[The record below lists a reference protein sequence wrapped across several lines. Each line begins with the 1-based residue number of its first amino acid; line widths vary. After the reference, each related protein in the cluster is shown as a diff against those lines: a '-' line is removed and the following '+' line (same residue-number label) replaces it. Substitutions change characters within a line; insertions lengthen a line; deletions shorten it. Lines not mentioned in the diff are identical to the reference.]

1 MKFYLKY
8 IFLLFALHSLLT
20 FAQTNDYSSKR
31 CGGDSNGVVG
41 KINAD
46 FSVSSSGQ
54 AIYEIPLD
62 ISGGTGGMSP
72 KLSVTYSSSTGVGL
86 FGWGADLQGLSIIS
100 RVPSTL
106 YHDGKSGCADL
117 NTARFALDGNR
128 LFLMEKKDGNCIYS
142 CENDNYARIIAY
154 GDQEE
159 SPSSFV
165 INTKDGLTYLYE
177 PNTKLIASSSP
188 TLFWVVTKVSDSKGN
203 YFKVSY
209 KGDASVSEIYPVRID
224 YTYNDKMALT
234 AYASVQI
241 SYLTDSNVMNSYIAG
256 LPVKKYHRIS
266 SIDMCLGSQTI
277 KSYNFSY
284 KWSNGYNLL
293 NEISEKGS
301 DGSSVNPTKLEWSN
315 VEEIGA
321 KNVLYSTTDIKHEIF
336 TVGDFNG
343 DGKDDIFAT
352 PENTDAGW
360 SGYKIYQSEGDSLR
374 FCGRGYFAADGQV
387 VNAVSGDFN
396 GDGYCDVVVQFMN
409 GRFYQTDLYLATP
422 YGLSASFAKP
432 ITIYNNPNKYSIQAV
447 EFNGDGITDLF
458 LWYDGKYECNLM
470 CSKRENGKIIPLQS
484 KYNTNLVKWDRVE
497 FIDYNGDGITDIL
510 NLDDNG
516 CTIISSNGDGNF
528 SQKPIKL
535 TYPKKKHHISF
546 GDFDGDGKT
555 DFLLTG
561 YDQNQTIDPT
571 WKNWFIYPSDGT
583 GQYSSRNSISLNPYF
598 KEESYDICVMDF
610 DGDGHDD
617 IMAVEKGKSSCPLL
631 FLNYGIY
638 FVKKNYSSGAYGF
651 DSWHYYFGDF
661 NGDGKKDFVCTSRWI
676 GRQSWKGYQLYL
688 MPDTPNKLV
697 TKITDGMD
705 NTIDIE
711 YKYMSDRNV
720 YTRNNVD
727 YPLVSTY
734 SSSLPL
740 VYQVSTPDGN
750 NGTHTIR
757 YKYENG
763 LRHYGGRG
771 CLGFLLTKTTDLLT
785 NTVTEQKYGF
795 ETAKCV
801 LVPTNGYTYV
811 KNKLVSSSKT
821 TYELFENKKNSYVF
835 NYLPVEIENRSY
847 EYNTKQLIRHIIN
860 TMEYGD
866 YGNVTKITSV
876 DGDVTST
883 TTNEYN
889 DNTEKWYLGR
899 LTKSVVKKVYNGY
912 SETRTSTFEYD
923 PGSGLLSAEEIEPSN
938 KNFRHRKVYFR
949 DGYGNI
955 AESAVV
961 PLNGKDSQRTTIS
974 SYDSQGRYVISET
987 NSLGHI
993 VSKTIDYNRGI
1004 VVSVTDA
1011 IGNVTEY
1018 EYDGFGN
1025 IKKESNS
1032 LSTTYSITGWS
1043 QGMEDAP
1050 ENSKY
1055 FSYSEKPGEP
1065 SVWVYFDR
1073 LGRSVRRVTENYNG
1087 TKKIYCDFVYN
1098 PKGQLVKKS
1107 EPYFSGDTK
1116 IYWTTTEYD
1125 DCGRIIKQTDPDGS
1139 VSAIEYKGLI
1149 TTATDAKGHTTTKEE
1164 NLQGWLIRSTDNNG
1178 VSINYTYDASG
1189 RNREIEGPNKYI
1201 QMDYDIMGNRIYL
1214 YDSDLG
1220 TVQSKYNTYG
1230 ELIETEDDNGTVKFE
1245 YDQLGRTVKEIRP
1258 DMTVTH
1264 VYDTNCLGLLT
1275 STESSNGV
1283 TKTYTYDKYGR
1294 IKSINQSDKITNSSF
1309 SVSYTYTE
1317 NNQVK
1322 TISYPE
1328 SSLRIRNVYSK
1339 KGKHIR
1345 TENISSSATVEIWR
1359 STSENARGDIETEYF
1374 GSNMSIESITKY
1386 SPETGRIIQ
1395 MTTKDRNNNNRILLN
1410 WSYKY
1415 DANGCLTERKDHK
1428 RGLTENFTYDNLD
1441 RLLTASKNGTIYQE
1455 MEYDDAGNIL
1465 SKSDVGQYVYKD
1477 GTNILSGLIS
1487 TSYKP
1492 KEWDEIQYT
1501 SFNKISKIV
1510 TGDNVLELT
1519 YGPSKQRVVAV
1530 LHEKRII
1537 TSKVYFDNLY
1547 EKIIKNGE
1555 ITRKCYIFAAGKC
1568 VAVHET
1574 KQKTGS
1580 TYRAPCTYYVH
1591 HDHLGSVQA
1600 YTNIS
1605 NSAAELA
1612 LELSYD
1618 AWGRRRD
1625 VQTWEYTDGFS
1636 DDGKYLDRGFG
1647 GHEHLDLFDLVNMD
1661 GRMYDPVIGRFLSP
1675 DPFIQAPDFTQSLNR
1690 YSYCINNPLSL
1701 IDPSGYSWLGDNWK
1715 SIVASCVGA
1724 AVSYLTAG
1732 IGSGLGAA
1740 IIAGACGGAAGAF
1753 TGALLNGANIG
1764 QIAKATFLGG
1774 LQGAASGFLNFAA
1787 GEGQLLERIF
1797 KHCFTEAMME
1807 GVQGGNIAH
1816 GLISG
1821 AIYGL
1826 SDTYIGGNASMPDA
1840 LKVSASV
1847 VIGGTVSELGGG
1859 KFANGAITSAF
1870 SMMFN
1875 GLMHKDGDDPVEY
1888 KLPEN
1893 FNTNTDNSAVGTI
1906 ALSAENP
1913 YLFSAVASA
1922 YLIYNCGE
1930 GIMQAASKVY
1940 DAVSSAVK
1948 KENERIWV
1956 TYTLNGP
1963 DGKIYVGRTSGF
1975 GTPEQIVARRYAN
1988 HHMQGKGYHSPKVDK
2003 YAMGPWRSPAY
2014 DAIRGREQQMMDFHG
2029 GVGSTTLGNSIRGVS
2044 KTNRLGI
2051 RYHKAS
2057 NALFGQLYRY
2067 TGFYYK

>member
-1 MKFYLKY
+1 M
-8 IFLLFALHSLLT
+8 
-20 FAQTNDYSSKR
+20 
-31 CGGDSNGVVG
+31 VG

-54 AIYEIPLD
+54 AVYEIPLD

-86 FGWGADLQGLSIIS
+86 FGYGADLQGLSIIS

-106 YHDGKSGCADL
+106 YHDGKSGCVDV
-117 NTARFALDGNR
+117 NTARFALDGSR

-154 GDQEE
+154 GDKEE
-159 SPSSFV
+159 SPSSFE

-177 PNTKLIASSSP
+177 PNTKLVTSSSP

-241 SYLTDSNVMNSYIAG
+241 SYTTDSHILTSYIAG

-266 SIDMCLGSQTI
+266 SIDMYLGSQII
-277 KSYNFSY
+277 KSYNFNY
-284 KWSNGYNLL
+284 TWSNGYDLL

-301 DGSSVNPTKLEWSN
+301 DGSSINPTKLEWSN
-315 VEEIGA
+315 VDEIGA
-321 KNVLYSTTDIKHEIF
+321 KNVLYSTTDIKHAIF

-360 SGYKIYQSEGDSLR
+360 SGYKVYQSEGDSLR
-374 FCGRGYFAADGQV
+374 LCSRGYFAADGQV

-396 GDGYCDVVVQFMN
+396 GDGFCDIVVQFKN
-409 GRFYQTDLYLATP
+409 GRFYQTDLYLAHTD
-422 YGLSASFAKP
+422 GWSASFAKP

-510 NLDDNG
+510 NLEDNG

-546 GDFDGDGKT
+546 GDFNGDGKT

-617 IMAVEKGKSSCPLL
+617 IMAVEKGKFSCPLL

-638 FVKKNYSSGAYGF
+638 FVKKDYSSGAYGF

-705 NTIDIE
+705 NAVDIE

-750 NGTHTIR
+750 NGTHTVR

-771 CLGFLLTKTTDLLT
+771 NLGFLSTKTTDLLT
-785 NTVTEQKYGF
+785 NTVTEQKYCF

-801 LVPTNGYTYV
+801 LVPTNGSTYV
-811 KNKLVSSSKT
+811 NNKFVSSSKT

-847 EYNTKQLIRHIIN
+847 EYNTTQLIRHVIN

-866 YGNVTKITSV
+866 YGNVTKITSI

-889 DNTEKWYLGR
+889 DDTEKWYLGR
-899 LTKSVVKKVYNGY
+899 LTKSVVKKEYNEY

-923 PGSGLLSAEEIEPSN
+923 PDSGLLSAEEIEPTN
-938 KNFRHRKVYFR
+938 KNFKHRKVYFR
-949 DGYGNI
+949 DNYGNI
-955 AESAVV
+955 VESAIV
-961 PLNGKDSQRTTIS
+961 PLNGKDSQRTTKS
-974 SYDSQGRYVISET
+974 TYDSQGRYVISET

-993 VSKTIDYNRGI
+993 VSKTIDYDRGL
-1004 VVSVTDA
+1004 VVSATDA

-1018 EYDGFGN
+1018 VYDGFGN

-1065 SVWVYFDR
+1065 SVWVYFDC
-1073 LGRSVRRVTENYNG
+1073 LGRSVRRVTENYDG
-1087 TKKIYCDFVYN
+1087 KKKIYCDFEYN
-1098 PKGQLVKKS
+1098 SKGQLVKKS
-1107 EPYFSGDTK
+1107 EPYFSDDTK

-1125 DCGRIIKQTDPDGS
+1125 DCGRIVKQTDPDGS
-1139 VSAIEYKGLI
+1139 ISSIEYKGFV
-1149 TTATDAKGHTTTKEE
+1149 TTATDAKGHTKTKEE

-1189 RNREIEGPNKYI
+1189 RNIEIEGPNKYI
-1201 QMDYDIMGNRIYL
+1201 QMDYDIMGNRTYL

-1220 TVQSKYNTYG
+1220 TVKSKYNTYG
-1230 ELIETEDDNGTVKFE
+1230 ELVETKDANGTTKYE

-1258 DMTVTH
+1258 DMTVTN

-1294 IKSINQSDKITNSSF
+1294 IKRINQSDKITSSNF
-1309 SVSYTYTE
+1309 NVSYTYTE
-1317 NNQVK
+1317 YNQVK

-1328 SSLRIRNVYSK
+1328 SSLHIRNVYSK

-1345 TENISSSATVEIWR
+1345 VEKISSGSTYKIWG
-1359 STSENARGDIETEYF
+1359 STSENARGEIETEYF
-1374 GSNMSIESITKY
+1374 GTNNNIESTTKY

-1395 MTTKDRNNNNRILLN
+1395 MTTKNRDNNNILLN

-1415 DANGCLTERKDHK
+1415 DVNGCLTERKDQK

-1477 GTNILSGLIS
+1477 GTNILSGLIT

-1492 KEWDEIQYT
+1492 KEWEEIQYT
-1501 SFNKISKIV
+1501 SFNKISKIRS
-1510 TGDNVLELT
+1510 GDNVLELT
-1519 YGPSKQRVVAV
+1519 YGPSKQRIVAV
-1530 LHEKRII
+1530 LNEGKYK
-1537 TSKVYFDNLY
+1537 TTKVYFDNLY
-1547 EKIIKNGE
+1547 EKITKLGE
-1555 ITRKCYIFAAGKC
+1555 VTKRKCYVFAAGKC
-1568 VAVHET
+1568 VAVVEI
-1574 KQKTGS
+1574 KGREYSSNQES
-1580 TYRAPCTYYVH
+1580 RTYYVH
-1591 HDHLGSVQA
+1591 HDYLGSVQA
-1600 YTNIS
+1600 YS
-1605 NSAAELA
+1605 DPSYKLA
-1612 LELSYD
+1612 VELSYD

-1625 VQTWEYTDGFS
+1625 AQTWEYTDGFS

-1701 IDPSGYSWLGDNWK
+1701 TDPSGYSWLGDNWK
-1715 SIVASCVGA
+1715 SIVASCVGV
-1724 AVSYLTAG
+1724 AVSYFTAG

-1807 GVQGGNIAH
+1807 GVQGGNMAH

-1821 AIYGL
+1821 ALYGL
-1826 SDTYIGGNASMPDA
+1826 SDTYIGGNASMSDA

-1875 GLMHKDGDDPVEY
+1875 GLMHKDGNKILRFKRSNTNNTDKVNAALGAMALVLLADDATIIGTIDDP
-1888 KLPEN
+1888 LL
-1893 FNTNTDNSAVGTI
+1893 G
-1906 ALSAENP
+1906 
-1913 YLFSAVASA
+1913 AVAGA
-1922 YLIYNCGE
+1922 YLIYNSAE
-1930 GIMQAASKVY
+1930 SIKQAASKAY
-1940 DAVSSAVK
+1940 DAVSNAVNR
-1948 KENERIWV
+1948 ENERVWV
-1956 TYTLNGP
+1956 TYTLKGP
-1963 DGKIYVGRTSGF
+1963 DGKIYVGRASGF
-1975 GTPEQIVARRYAN
+1975 GTPQQVLNRRFAS
-1988 HHMQGKGYHSPKVDK
+1988 HHMKDYGYDSPPILDK
-2003 YAMGPWRSPAY
+2003 FAIGARGSAAYA
-2014 DAIRGREQQMMDFHG
+2014 AIRGREQQMIDHLG
-2029 GVGSTTLGNSIRGVS
+2029 GVGSPNVGNRIRGVR
-2044 KTNRLGI
+2044 KNHPLGSF
-2051 RYHKAS
+2051 YHTKS
-2057 NALFGQLYRY
+2057 NQMFGPLHQY
-2067 TGFYYK
+2067 TGY